1 MRSPQADLV
10 DPAAWAMAAAQP
22 GLPAGAAVVRRLARG
37 CWSAFW
43 DYETPKVIVVR
54 NRRLGFVHRMVQLLI
69 LLYFV
74 WCAGRGTVGNW
85 AESDP

>member
-1 MRSPQADLV
+1 MVLRLTRS
-10 DPAAWAMAAAQP
+10 
-22 GLPAGAAVVRRLARG
+22 

-54 NRRLGFVHRMVQLLI
+54 NRRLGFVHRTVQLLI

-74 WCAGRGTVGNW
+74 WCAGPGRCGQWGGRGSSAGGMRGH
-85 AESDP
+85 S

>member
-1 MRSPQADLV
+1 M
-10 DPAAWAMAAAQP
+10 
-22 GLPAGAAVVRRLARG
+22 VRRLARG

-74 WCAGRGTVGNW
+74 
-85 AESDP
+85 